1 MATPLTVQNLLERN
15 KAYVSTHQ
23 PIPTFDEAGPAG
35 FPHIVIIT
43 CVDPRC
49 RPDIFL
55 NLQLSDGVF
64 TFRNICGHASS
75 VIKDIAT
82 LDTFLGITDILIVH
96 HTDCGATHYT
106 DDMIRSGLQSRLP
119 EDKSISS
126 TSYGAVDGIEQ
137 SIKNDLAIIKA
148 SSFIRKELAERT
160 IGLLFDIK
168 TGELKSVEE

>member
-1 MATPLTVQNLLERN
+1 MATPLTVQDLLERN
-15 KAYVSTHQ
+15 KAYISSHQ
-23 PIPTFDEAGPAG
+23 PIPTFAEAGPAG
-35 FPHIVIIT
+35 FPHIAILT

-75 VIKDIAT
+75 IIKDIAT
-82 LDTFLGITDILIVH
+82 LDIFVGITDILIVH

-106 DDMIRSGLQSRLP
+106 DEMIRSGLESRLP
-119 EDKSISS
+119 EDEYIRS
-126 TSYGAVDGIEQ
+126 TSYGAVGGIEQ
-137 SIKNDLAIIKA
+137 SIKDDLAIIKA

-160 IGLLFDIK
+160 IGLLYDIK
-168 TGELKSVEE
+168 TGELKPVEM